1 VSTERKPIF
10 VVAPDVAT
18 AHLAAIVASSSDAI
32 LSKNLNGTIMSW
44 NAGAE
49 RMFGYSAGE
58 MIGQSILRLIPPEL
72 ISEEDDILGRLRAGE
87 RIDHY
92 ETVRVTKDGRR
103 LDVSLTIS
111 PIHDAFGHVVAAS
124 KIIRDITERKLAETR
139 IQLLLRELN
148 HRARNTFAV
157 VQAIALRSAQD
168 ADPVTFA
175 TNLSDRLQGL
185 AACQNL
191 LIKNEWRSV
200 DLRDLIQTQ
209 LTPFT
214 DLAEGRISIT
224 GSPGRLRPSAA
235 QAIGMALHE
244 LATNASKHGALSV
257 CEGKLHIAWQL
268 EDKEE
273 PEFVMVWRES
283 GGPKVSP
290 PARSGFGQ
298 TVIVRMTEMALRGHV
313 ELDYAEDGFSWVLRS
328 PVRETLEEEVS

>member
-1 VSTERKPIF
+1 VSTERNPFF

-32 LSKNLNGTIMSW
+32 LSKNLDGTIISW
-44 NAGAE
+44 NAGAA
-49 RMFGYSAGE
+49 RMFGYSAVE

-72 ISEEDDILGRLRAGE
+72 VSEEDVILARLGAGE

-111 PIHDAFGHVVAAS
+111 PIHDAVGNVVAAS

-168 ADPVTFA
+168 ADPMTFA
-175 TNLSDRLQGL
+175 TSLSDRLQGL
-185 AACQNL
+185 AACQSL
-191 LIKNEWRSV
+191 LINNEWRSV

-214 DLAEGRISIT
+214 DLGDGRISVM
-224 GSPGRLRPSAA
+224 GSTAKLRPSAA

-257 CEGKLHIAWQL
+257 GEGKVHIAWHL
-268 EDKEE
+268 EAKEE
-273 PEFVMVWRES
+273 SEFVMIWRES
-283 GGPKVSP
+283 GGPKVGP

-328 PVRETLEEEVS
+328 PARETLEDEVS